1 VGSGP
6 AAQALRAQAREL
18 GIDEEVDFLGS
29 VADVPSLLA
38 DCSFTVLPSLTEG
51 MPNAVLE
58 SLAHGRPVI
67 ASAVGGVPEILN
79 HGGGI
84 LVRPGDPETLA
95 EAMLILLADPGLA
108 TELGA
113 EGRALVR
120 DRFGVDRMVTDSLR
134 LYYGLL
140 GGRRPRELRA
150 TASDQGGAHGDGL
163 TNSASIAWP

>member
-1 VGSGP
+1 
-6 AAQALRAQAREL
+6 
-18 GIDEEVDFLGS
+18 
-29 VADVPSLLA
+29 
-38 DCSFTVLPSLTEG
+38 
-51 MPNAVLE
+51 
-58 SLAHGRPVI
+58 
-67 ASAVGGVPEILN
+67 
-79 HGGGI
+79 
-84 LVRPGDPETLA
+84 
-95 EAMLILLADPGLA
+95 MLILLADPGLA